1 MIPFSTSSRTGS
13 DSDLSQLS
21 SLAMSNFQFMNTM
34 QQSLGVVLTS
44 SPLVMLIA
52 SLKTSTKDSYDGGVM
67 RAPTINITSSLENI
81 NITMTYKKDFNKTAV
96 EVGEIHLDL
105 LLKVFTAFLLIFSYF
120 IFTELFFFR
129 LVLSK

>member
-105 LLKVFTAFLLIFSYF
+105 LLKVFTDFL
-120 IFTELFFFR
+120 
-129 LVLSK
+129 